1 MKWTKHEAQE
11 ASQLLTVLSSTF
23 NRELDEAGLT
33 GYLMGMEDIPVSAI
47 RTAVS
52 RAIREQRFMPTVAEL
67 RRLAGEMDP
76 EARAITAWACVRD
89 QIGKVGAYRSITFTD
104 GAINA
109 AAGGLESD
117 EDVADGASTKD
128 GANSGGDGDTNVR
141 VRQSLRL
148 LADPKKSPQFND
160 AQRAA
165 FADVL
170 AWARADRGA
179 KLAAKIA
186 ANPEKADA
194 LREADAPGAVYG
206 WNHCRVGIINRVVAG
221 TADEDYQIG
230 YNFVQAE
237 TA

>member
-109 AAGGLESD
+109 AIRQLGGWVHLCEQTTEALDRTISH
-117 EDVADGASTKD
+117 
-128 GANSGGDGDTNVR
+128 
-141 VRQSLRL
+141 QF
-148 LADPKKSPQFND
+148 KKSY
-160 AQRAA
+160 
-165 FADVL
+165 
-170 AWARADRGA
+170 GA
-179 KLAAKIA
+179 LIQYGMNEELAAPLFGICDQTNGHRGLKDMGPA
-186 ANPEKADA
+186 
-194 LREADAPGAVYG
+194 
-206 WNHCRVGIINRVVAG
+206 RVTVNAG
-221 TADEDYQIG
+221 TGAAPIRRIEKPVGAGITVNLKG
-230 YNFVQAE
+230 IE
-237 TA
+237 